1 MNGRQILNLF
11 TTSGVTILRDVY
23 QCSPHDLAG
32 GLMSLNT
39 TRKYTRLATV
49 FFGPA
54 YSPKVKRDSVA
65 LAGARQLSIE
75 YLDMVNKHAKK
86 LKTSGA
92 AWKRSG
98 KLSN

>member
-39 TRKYTRLATV
+39 ARKYTRLATV

-54 YSPKVKRDSVA
+54 DSPKVQRDAVA
-65 LAGARQLSIE
+65 LAEARQLSLE
-75 YLDMVNKHAKK
+75 YLEMVTNTPRNSQPAV
-86 LKTSGA
+86 LPGNFA
-92 AWKRSG
+92 QN
-98 KLSN
+98 L